1 VSIPAPHLDD
11 RRFQNFV
18 DDAKRLVQRR
28 CPEWT
33 DHNVGD
39 PGVTLIEAF
48 ASMADQLVYRLNR
61 VPDRHYLRFLEL
73 IGVRLF
79 PATAART
86 PVTFWLSAPQERP
99 VVIPAGTE
107 VATRRE
113 PGHDPVG
120 FTTLELLT
128 VVPVDLAEVRSASAD
143 GSVTDHGDA
152 LTARQ
157 PVPCFSRVPQLDD
170 TVLFG
175 LTDPAPSNALV
186 LRVECS
192 IEGIG
197 VDPDAPPVVFEAWTG
212 EGWAECEIERD
223 ETGGFNRP
231 GDIVLHLPAGHIAHL
246 IGGLRAGWVRARV
259 VPPRSGRSAYSATPT
274 ITKISAYTIGGT
286 AWAIQAE
293 QMQNELLGESEG
305 VPGSRFPVSRT
316 PVLPD
321 QGDCVL
327 EVSDPEDPQG
337 GWQTWTRVPDFAE
350 SGPDDRHFVLDGAI
364 GEVELGPSVRLED
377 GSLRQYGAV
386 PTRGSMVRLRS
397 YCTGGGAKGNVKAH
411 MISVL
416 KTSIPYVSR
425 VANRRPA
432 AGGRDAE
439 TIDNAKL
446 RGPLQLRT
454 RQRAVTAEDYE
465 YLAKQA
471 APEAARVRCVP
482 ATSANEA
489 GLVRLLVVPSLGADI
504 GRVRF
509 DALTPPDTT
518 LRKIASALDERR
530 VLGARVLVEPP
541 VYQGLTVVAV
551 IRARRE
557 ADPEKL
563 REEALATLYR
573 FYSPVAGGPDGDG
586 WPFGRPIQYGE
597 VFAVLQ
603 QLGGVDLVDDV
614 RLFPADPVTGVRG
627 EVAQRIDVAPNAL
640 VFSYDHQV
648 RVVTRA

>member
-1 VSIPAPHLDD
+1 MSIPVPHLDD
-11 RRFQNFV
+11 RRFQDFV

-48 ASMADQLVYRLNR
+48 AQMADQLVYRLNR
-61 VPDRHYLRFLEL
+61 VPDRNYLRFLEL

-79 PATAART
+79 PATAARV
-86 PVTFWLSAPQERP
+86 PVTFWLSAPQDKP
-99 VVIPAGTE
+99 VIVPAATE

-120 FTTLELLT
+120 FTTLDPLV
-128 VVPVDLAEVRSASAD
+128 VVPVDLAELRSVAAD
-143 GSVTDHGDA
+143 GSVADHGDA
-152 LTARQ
+152 LSAGHA
-157 PVPCFSRVPQLDD
+157 VPCFSRVPQLDD

-175 LTDPAPSNALV
+175 LTESAPSNALC
-186 LRVECS
+186 LRIECS

-197 VDPDAPPVVFEAWTG
+197 VDPDAPPVTFEAWTG
-212 EGWAECEIERD
+212 DAWTACEVD
-223 ETGGFNRP
+223 HDDTGGFNRP
-231 GDIVLHLPAGHIAHL
+231 GDIVLHLPAEHTVHL

-259 VPPRSGRSAYSATPT
+259 VAPRSGRTAYSSTPT
-274 ITKISAYTIGGT
+274 ITRISAFTIGGT
-286 AWAIQAE
+286 SWAIQAE
-293 QMQNELLGESEG
+293 QVRAEVLGQTEG
-305 VPGSRFPVSRT
+305 TPGERFPVSRT

-321 QGDCVL
+321 QGECVL
-327 EVSDPEDPQG
+327 EVSDPEDPSS
-337 GWQTWTRVPDFAE
+337 GWQPWIRVQDFAE
-350 SGPDDRHFVLDGAI
+350 SGPEDRHFVLDGAI
-364 GEVELGPSVRLED
+364 GEVELGPCVRLDD

-386 PTRGSMVRLRS
+386 PGRGSMVRLRS
-397 YCTGGGAKGNVKAH
+397 YCSGGGSKGNVKPD
-411 MISVL
+411 MVSVL

-425 VANRRPA
+425 IANRRPA

-439 TIDNAKL
+439 TIENAKL

-465 YLAKQA
+465 YLARQA

-482 ATSANEA
+482 ASAPDEA
-489 GLVRLLVVPSLGADI
+489 GMVRLLVVPSLGADV

-509 DALTPPDTT
+509 DALTPPEST
-518 LRKIASALDERR
+518 LRSIAGALEERR
-530 VLGARVLVEPP
+530 VLGARVVVEPP

-551 IRARRE
+551 VRARRE
-557 ADPEKL
+557 ADPERL
-563 REEALATLYR
+563 REEALAALYR

-586 WPFGRPIQYGE
+586 WPFGRPIQFGV

-603 QLGGVDLVDDV
+603 QLKGVDLVDDV

-627 EVAQRIDVAPNAL
+627 EAAQRIDVATNSL